1 MKSFL
6 TGVYI
11 VLIIVMIIS
20 IIADVKLKKS
30 TDELQDVY
38 KSQNEALREQN
49 DMLKDI
55 ISDAIGGGE
64 E

>member
-1 MKSFL
+1 MEKFL
-6 TGVYI
+6 MGVYI

-20 IIADVKLKKS
+20 IISDVKLKKS

-38 KSQNEALREQN
+38 KLQNEVLREQN

-55 ISDAIGGGE
+55 ISDAIGE
-64 E
+64 R

>member
-1 MKSFL
+1 MEKFVM
-6 TGVYI
+6 GVYI

-20 IIADVKLKKS
+20 IISDVKLKKS

-38 KSQNEALREQN
+38 KLQNEVLREQN

-55 ISDAIGGGE
+55 ISDAIGE
-64 E
+64 R

>member
-1 MKSFL
+1 M
-6 TGVYI
+6 GVYI

-20 IIADVKLKKS
+20 IISDVKLKKS

-38 KSQNEALREQN
+38 KLQNEVLREQN

-55 ISDAIGGGE
+55 ISDAIGE
-64 E
+64 R

>member
-1 MKSFL
+1 MEKFL

-11 VLIIVMIIS
+11 VFIVVMIIS
-20 IIADVKLKKS
+20 IIADIKLKKS

-38 KSQNEALREQN
+38 KLQNEALREQN

-55 ISDAIGGGE
+55 ISDAINGR
-64 E
+64 